1 MSHFEEELRREHIDF
16 FYVFEKFIFGN
27 IINRFLAKME
37 YLSDDVI
44 ENYKTC
50 GLEKLSKELQFEIWK
65 VHIINLLEED
75 SNKSELHSILNF
87 FNFLIYENRVLNEH
101 VKRKFIEE
109 PEYSFYDEINQ
120 SDFEEKK
127 NSTDVTL
134 IVNDTK
140 LYVNYHALAEGS
152 PVFKR
157 RLESLGDKDLVLE
170 LPWKNIKEVLLFLT
184 FLTKPVRFNGELILF
199 LHNLV
204 DF

>member
-1 MSHFEEELRREHIDF
+1 M
-16 FYVFEKFIFGN
+16 EK
-27 IINRFLAKME
+27 
-37 YLSDDVI
+37 V
-44 ENYKTC
+44 
-50 GLEKLSKELQFEIWK
+50 SKELQFEIWK
-65 VHIINLLEED
+65 VQIINLLEED

-109 PEYSFYDEINQ
+109 PEYPIYDEIKQ
-120 SDFEEKK
+120 SDFEGKK

-140 LYVNYHALAEGS
+140 LCVNYHALAEGS

-170 LPWKNIKEVLLFLT
+170 LPWKNIKEVILFLT
-184 FLTKPVRFNGELILF
+184 FLTKPVKFNGELIF
-199 LHNLV
+199 FYIIWWISKKIFAKCWFQNIKSPKNGCQEIV
-204 DF
+204 IFMRI